1 MTQDRPPGSLFPT
14 PKEKHLRLGT
24 LAEKAGASQRD
35 VSSAFQ
41 GGRDHPAK
49 RTTDAIRVPTRR
61 ESASPT
67 RDGACVSDGGVVSVS
82 DWGRGQRLRLGTWSA
97 SPIPAVV
104 SAPPYDAELIFEQRR
119 RKRPAGVT
127 RSPRRKE
134 ISGGLLDDVG

>member
-1 MTQDRPPGSLFPT
+1 
-14 PKEKHLRLGT
+14 
-24 LAEKAGASQRD
+24 
-35 VSSAFQ
+35 
-41 GGRDHPAK
+41 
-49 RTTDAIRVPTRR
+49 
-61 ESASPT
+61 
-67 RDGACVSDGGVVSVS
+67 VS